1 LLADLAHQFGV
12 ATGMRGALR
21 SAVGMEPDPAAYRT
35 TMEPHRRG
43 SILVAT
49 IFDAFVAIYNRRAA
63 DLLRIATEGSG
74 VLRPGHLGADLVNRL
89 AEEASRSA
97 QHILDICIRALDY
110 CPPVDLTFGDYLR
123 ALVTADY
130 ELIPNDAAGYRLA
143 FLDAFRRRGVYP
155 LDVATLSV
163 ESLRW
168 QPPDWPRASDAVSV
182 VLNDLRSYAEQ
193 SAYVD
198 SRRALFDLTER
209 TRRRLHE
216 AIVGMIQAAPDR
228 AEIASMLGLDVV
240 GGDSQV
246 EVHALRLAHKIRQN
260 RTAQAQAIV
269 ELTQTRTLP
278 LDEANPSRGTFAF
291 HNGSTLVIDL
301 REVRLQYAIVK
312 NAEAPNRLQ
321 RTREYLRGATGPGM
335 ALYAD
340 QEPFAFLHASES
352 NEELGGSASRP
363 HPRE

>member
-1 LLADLAHQFGV
+1 
-12 ATGMRGALR
+12 
-21 SAVGMEPDPAAYRT
+21 
-35 TMEPHRRG
+35 MEPHRRG